1 MSFPAVHEELMR
13 GYRNALLKP
22 AHAANSLR
30 LQLLSGGPSWSH
42 DELAEA
48 LGGVT
53 GVEEVQVSPRGQ
65 KKPIGHGCGRI

>member
-1 MSFPAVHEELMR
+1 VSFPAVHEELMR

-48 LGGVT
+48 LAGVT
-53 GVEEVQVSPRGQ
+53 GVQEAQVS
-65 KKPIGHGCGRI
+65 GHDEKTQV